1 MQITCNFG
9 NIFVIFDS
17 KKLKKTH
24 ASKKISLIKKMFS
37 CSKKEKLPEL
47 LPISDKYCFKWKK
60 LLFED
65 EEPFIFHDTRLNL
78 EDELIF
84 DLWENSFDIEN
95 NVHINN
101 HLQIHYEHNQKCVPF
116 ILRIENINGVVE
128 RGRDLKRIQYFKPT
142 SLIQAGLI
150 YEIFADFEGKLY
162 DVLKIPDNELLD
174 NGNLIRLNCSQK
186 LPISKVIYFRNL
198 LVCFEKIEKLVHRK
212 KERHCLVARII

>member
-1 MQITCNFG
+1 
-9 NIFVIFDS
+9 
-17 KKLKKTH
+17 
-24 ASKKISLIKKMFS
+24 MFS

-212 KERHCLVARII
+212 KERHCIVARIIYGEVLLNENDCTKI

>member
-1 MQITCNFG
+1 MSSHT
-9 NIFVIFDS
+9 
-17 KKLKKTH
+17 KKK
-24 ASKKISLIKKMFS
+24 
-37 CSKKEKLPEL
+37 KLPESEL
-47 LPISDKYCFKWKK
+47 LSVNKKYCFKWKK

-65 EEPFIFHDTRLNL
+65 EEPFIFHDTKLDL
-78 EDELIF
+78 ENELIF
-84 DLWENSFDIEN
+84 DLWENSFNIEKN
-95 NVHINN
+95 LHINN

-142 SLIQAGLI
+142 SLIRAGLI

-212 KERHCLVARII
+212 KETRCIVARIIYGEVLLNENDCTKI

>member
-1 MQITCNFG
+1 MSSHT
-9 NIFVIFDS
+9 
-17 KKLKKTH
+17 KKK
-24 ASKKISLIKKMFS
+24 
-37 CSKKEKLPEL
+37 KLPESEL
-47 LPISDKYCFKWKK
+47 LSVNKKYCFKWKK

-65 EEPFIFHDTRLNL
+65 EEPFIFHDTKLDL
-78 EDELIF
+78 ENELIF
-84 DLWENSFDIEN
+84 DLWENSFNIEK

-212 KERHCLVARII
+212 KERHCLVARIIYGEVLLNENDCTKI

>member
-1 MQITCNFG
+1 MSSHT
-9 NIFVIFDS
+9 
-17 KKLKKTH
+17 KKK
-24 ASKKISLIKKMFS
+24 
-37 CSKKEKLPEL
+37 KLPESEL
-47 LPISDKYCFKWKK
+47 LSVNKKYCFKWKK

-65 EEPFIFHDTRLNL
+65 EEPFIFHDTKLDL
-78 EDELIF
+78 ENELIF
-84 DLWENSFDIEN
+84 DLWENSFNIEK

-212 KERHCLVARII
+212 RKDTVLLHE

>member
-1 MQITCNFG
+1 MSSHT
-9 NIFVIFDS
+9 
-17 KKLKKTH
+17 KKK
-24 ASKKISLIKKMFS
+24 
-37 CSKKEKLPEL
+37 KLPESEL
-47 LPISDKYCFKWKK
+47 LSVNKKYCFKWKK

-65 EEPFIFHDTRLNL
+65 EEPFIFHDTKLDL
-78 EDELIF
+78 ENELIF
-84 DLWENSFDIEN
+84 DLWENSFNIEK

-212 KERHCLVARII
+212 KERHCIVARIIYGEVLLNENDCTKI

>member
-1 MQITCNFG
+1 M
-9 NIFVIFDS
+9 
-17 KKLKKTH
+17 
-24 ASKKISLIKKMFS
+24 
-37 CSKKEKLPEL
+37 
-47 LPISDKYCFKWKK
+47 
-60 LLFED
+60 
-65 EEPFIFHDTRLNL
+65 
-78 EDELIF
+78 IF
-84 DLWENSFDIEN
+84 DLWENSFNIEK

-101 HLQIHYEHNQKCVPF
+101 HLQIHYEHNQKYVPF

-186 LPISKVIYFRNL
+186 LPISKVIFLETCLFVLKRSKNL
-198 LVCFEKIEKLVHRK
+198 SIGKRK
-212 KERHCLVARII
+212 DTVLLHE

>member
-1 MQITCNFG
+1 MEYLIVKN
-9 NIFVIFDS
+9 
-17 KKLKKTH
+17 KKKTH

-95 NVHINN
+95 NVHIND

-116 ILRIENINGVVE
+116 ILKFENINGVIQ
-128 RGRDLKRIQYFKPT
+128 RGRDLKRIHYFNPS
-142 SLIQAGLI
+142 SLIQTGFI
-150 YEIFADFEGKLY
+150 YKIFPKFEDKIY
-162 DVLKIPDNELLD
+162 VLKIPHNELLD
-174 NGNLIRLNCSQK
+174 SGGLIRLNCAK
-186 LPISKVIYFRNL
+186 RLPKNKVIYFRSL
-198 LVCFEKIEKLVHRK
+198 LVCFERIEKVLHRG
-212 KERHCLVARII
+212 KEKYCLITRIIYGEVLLSNDK